1 MIRIIADSS
10 TMYSPSDAKEKG
22 FDVAPLTVTIDG
34 ESYRELDEITGEE
47 FVQKVREGHMPK
59 SSQPSVGEVMAL
71 YDQYKDDEILN
82 IAMADGLS
90 GTYSS
95 AVAAAQ
101 QCSNTKGVT
110 VLNTRTLC
118 GPHRYMAEVAS
129 RLAASGWTK
138 EKIIE
143 RLEEMMK
150 NCKSFLLPCDFDFL
164 RRGGRLS
171 PLVSFVGKTIKLAP
185 VLTQSADG
193 RQLVMA
199 SVKRSFKQAVS
210 FVGKTLQDFG
220 VGDGWRVYITHA
232 DDIGLAD
239 RAKEMLKNLFPKA
252 VFETHHL
259 TPAFVT
265 QGGPGCVA
273 IQVIKGE

>member
-1 MIRIIADSS
+1 MLRIIADSS
-10 TMYSPSDAKEKG
+10 TMYSPRDAKEKG
-22 FDVAPLTVTIDG
+22 FDVAPLTVTING

-47 FVQKVREGHMPK
+47 FVQKVRDGHMPK

-71 YDQYKDDEILN
+71 YDQYQDDEILN

-95 AVAAAQ
+95 AVAAAKQ
-101 QCSNTKGVT
+101 SKNTKGIT

-118 GPHRYMAEVAS
+118 GPHRYLAEVAS
-129 RLAASGWTK
+129 KLAASGWTK

-150 NCKSFLLPCDFDFL
+150 NCKSFLLPNDFDFL

-193 RQLVMA
+193 CQLVMA

-210 FVGKTLQDFG
+210 FVGKTLEEFG

-232 DDIGLAD
+232 DDINLAD
-239 RAKEMLKNLFPKA
+239 KAKEMLLNLFPKA
-252 VFETHHL
+252 IFEIHHL

-273 IQVIKGE
+273 IQAIKGE